1 MLSHYLHTHNTH
13 EAARNFVTDNNRKD
27 KGAGNCKNLSDEDT
41 VLMENAKMIMENTI
55 KMLGNQ
61 HELKE
66 TDKFSEESDVKKKI
80 VV

>member
-1 MLSHYLHTHNTH
+1 
-13 EAARNFVTDNNRKD
+13 
-27 KGAGNCKNLSDEDT
+27 
-41 VLMENAKMIMENTI
+41 MENAKMIMENTI